1 MKLPDEVRGWLAK
14 RYASQHRQWLA
25 ADEAEVWPLRIPLG
39 LPTEAGA
46 LRQPAAVRDWSE
58 QWRAWSGPGELEW
71 TERRWKILG
80 QQRLPQTLL
89 INDPAQA
96 ASLAGEPD
104 RWQRAAARAPA
115 LLQRWPALAPLL
127 PRLFDM
133 LADFAEVDFQR
144 LQDLLA
150 WLIAQPASGLYPRQ
164 LPLAGMDSKWLEPR
178 IGLVALMLSA
188 ILQLPASGLSAHA
201 LCGLKRPPA
210 TLRMRVL
217 DPLLR
222 AQIGGLA
229 DISAPVETL
238 ADLQWQPATV
248 LIVEN
253 LQTGLALQDLPG
265 TVSFMGLGYAVDA
278 LAALPWL
285 RQARCVYWGDID
297 THGYAILHQ
306 ARTLLPQ
313 LVSVMMD
320 QATLLRYASLWTME
334 ASQATAEALPGLTAD
349 EYAVYSGLRSQRWG
363 QALRLEQ
370 ERIAWD
376 DAWQALSAALS
387 GHT

>member
-1 MKLPDEVRGWLAK
+1 
-14 RYASQHRQWLA
+14 
-25 ADEAEVWPLRIPLG
+25 
-39 LPTEAGA
+39 
-46 LRQPAAVRDWSE
+46 
-58 QWRAWSGPGELEW
+58 
-71 TERRWKILG
+71 
-80 QQRLPQTLL
+80 
-89 INDPAQA
+89 
-96 ASLAGEPD
+96 
-104 RWQRAAARAPA
+104 
-115 LLQRWPALAPLL
+115 
-127 PRLFDM
+127 
-133 LADFAEVDFQR
+133 
-144 LQDLLA
+144 
-150 WLIAQPASGLYPRQ
+150 
-164 LPLAGMDSKWLEPR
+164 
-178 IGLVALMLSA
+178 
-188 ILQLPASGLSAHA
+188 
-201 LCGLKRPPA
+201 
-210 TLRMRVL
+210 MRVL
-217 DPLLR
+217 DPLLH

-238 ADLQWQPATV
+238 ANLQWQPATV

-320 QATLLRYASLWTME
+320 EATLLSYASLWTME
-334 ASQATAEALPGLTAD
+334 ASQATAEARPGLTAD
-349 EYAVYSGLRSQRWG
+349 EYTVYSGLRSQRWG